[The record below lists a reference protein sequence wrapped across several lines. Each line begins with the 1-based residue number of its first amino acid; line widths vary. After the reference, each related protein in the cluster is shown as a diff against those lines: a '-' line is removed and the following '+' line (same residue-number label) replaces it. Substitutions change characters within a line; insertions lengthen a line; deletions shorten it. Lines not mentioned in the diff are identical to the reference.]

1 MNARILAII
10 GSVEDAELAKARTE
24 SLDAFVRDLRELR
37 ELSGLSYRSI
47 ALIISQQREAAG
59 ARPGASQIAH
69 TTVSDAFRLGR
80 QRVNPV
86 LVGEIVQALGLDAD
100 ESKRW
105 RERCVAAMAARTEQ
119 VANRAPS
126 VEHASVT
133 PQLNPVA
140 HRPALMVLLAV
151 VGAGVLLNAT
161 GKFLN
166 PLFGDFFFFDMIG
179 TAAVA
184 ILLGPWWAA
193 LVGAIFAIIELTK
206 GNVGDALFATTM
218 ISAGILWGYGARR
231 WGLGDTL
238 PRFLGL
244 SVLVALM
251 TSALA
256 VPITVLYFGGEPG
269 RGFDGFFQS
278 LSTTGAN
285 LWVVVGL
292 TNLAVSVADKVLT
305 GAVAFYLAKPLSKY
319 LTTSD
324 QPSQWTTTLARDLDR

>member
-1 MNARILAII
+1 MK
-10 GSVEDAELAKARTE
+10 EAELAKARTE
-24 SLDAFVRDLRELR
+24 SLDEFVRDLRELR

-59 ARPGASQIAH
+59 ARPGTSQIAH

-105 RERCVAAMAARTEQ
+105 RERCVAAMALRTEQ
-119 VANRAPS
+119 VANRTPS

-133 PQLNPVA
+133 PQVSPVA
-140 HRPALMVLLAV
+140 HRPALAVLLAV
-151 VGAGVLLNAT
+151 VGGGVLLNAT

-166 PLFGDFFFFDMIG
+166 PLFGDIFFFDMIG

-184 ILLGPWWAA
+184 ILLGPRWAA

-231 WGLGDTL
+231 WSLADTL

-305 GAVAFYLAKPLSKY
+305 GALAFYLAKPLSKY
-319 LTTSD
+319 LTMGDETSR
-324 QPSQWTTTLARDLDR
+324 WTTTLARDLDR